1 MVKMKRAIQMKS
13 LALRGALRSPP
24 LLMCAL
30 VALPIAAVAATS
42 LAPGQKKEEFATAAP
57 YAILIDADSGS
68 VLFEKAA
75 DQATPPSSM
84 AKLMTTEVMFHE
96 ISEGKVN
103 LNDEYQI
110 SEDAWRRGGAPS
122 HTSSMFAPI
131 YSRVR
136 VQDLLMAAIVQS
148 ANDACIA
155 LAQGFA
161 GNETAFAMKMNE
173 RAREIGLTSSN
184 FTNATGLPDPGLKST
199 VRDLAKLAQHLIKT
213 YPEFYKYYGEK
224 EFTWNKIRQ
233 QNRNPLLALSI
244 GADGLK
250 TGYTEEGGY
259 GLVGSAERDGLRL
272 IVVINGLKSDKERA
286 DEGKRLLE
294 WGFHGFE
301 AKMLFAEGQIVGEA
315 RLFGGEQ
322 MHVPLVGQDVIALM
336 VPRGSNDRISAKVVY
351 KGPVMAPVERGQPIG
366 KLRVSRGD
374 RVALEAPLVA
384 AESVG
389 RGGMARR
396 AFDAV
401 GELVI
406 GLFRSGTRFAPA
418 SARREGNPQL

>member
-1 MVKMKRAIQMKS
+1 MTLAKRMKS
-13 LALRGALRSPP
+13 LALRRARRRS
-24 LLMCAL
+24 LVVCAL
-30 VALPIAAVAATS
+30 VALPLAAIAAT
-42 LAPGQKKEEFATAAP
+42 APGQKKEEFATAAP

-84 AKLMTTEVMFHE
+84 AKLMTSEVVFHE
-96 ISEGKVN
+96 LTESK
-103 LNDEYQI
+103 LKLDDEFQI

-136 VQDLLMAAIVQS
+136 VQDLLTAAIVQS

-155 LAQGFA
+155 LSQGIA
-161 GNETAFAMKMNE
+161 GNETAFAMKMNA
-173 RAREIGLTSSN
+173 RAKEIGLTSSN

-199 VRDLAKLAQHLIKT
+199 VRDLAKLAQYLIKT
-213 YPEFYKYYGEK
+213 YPDFYKYYGEK

-233 QNRNPLLALSI
+233 QNRNPLLAMNI

-250 TGYTEEGGY
+250 TGYTEDGGY

-272 IVVINGLKSDKERA
+272 IVVINGLKSEKERGE
-286 DEGKRLLE
+286 EGRRLLE

-301 AKMLFAEGQIVGEA
+301 TKMLFAEGQIVGEA

-336 VPRGSNDRISAKVVY
+336 VPRGNNDRISAKVVY
-351 KGPVMAPVERGQPIG
+351 NGPVLAPVARGQPIG

-374 RVALEAPLVA
+374 RVALEAPLIA

-396 AFDAV
+396 ALDAV

-406 GLFRSGTRFAPA
+406 GLIRSGAGLAPAPA